1 MSQKFDT
8 GCIPVTLSAVVA
20 QDLRV
25 TMAGAVATATTE
37 AIGTATRAG
46 VVDDVVAVDLFNKQ
60 GTIKM
65 VASGAISANARV
77 YGAAAGKISAT
88 QATGA
93 FLQGIARE
101 AAAADGDVIEV
112 YPIQGEVAKA

>member
-1 MSQKFDT
+1 MSQQFDV
-8 GCIPVTLSAVVA
+8 GCIPITLSATVA
-20 QDLRV
+20 QFLRV

-37 AIGTATRAG
+37 AIGVATRQG
-46 VVDDVVAVDLFNKQ
+46 VSGDIVNVDTLNKP
-60 GTIKM
+60 GTVRM

-77 YGAAAGKISAT
+77 YGAAAGKITAT

-101 AAAADGDVIEV
+101 AATADGDEIEV
-112 YPIQGEVAKA
+112 YPIQGEVPKA